1 MSPSSERYTGATR
14 MDDARSVD
22 WTLAT
27 FDGLR
32 RLQRAEFAA
41 LPLRDKIR
49 ILEEM
54 QELADAVVRGLRR
67 PQGSV

>member
-1 MSPSSERYTGATR
+1 
-14 MDDARSVD
+14 MDDGRVVD
-22 WTLAT
+22 WALAT

-32 RLQRAEFAA
+32 RQQRAEFAS

-54 QELADAVVRGLRR
+54 QELADAMVLGVRK
-67 PQGSV
+67 PPGSG